1 MARKRTDT
9 TDPYAPPPMYH
20 DKSGRLVR
28 VGLMAL
34 LLAGLGVGYFAWSA
48 TSPTQTATV
57 APVEQQQ
64 QLADAGYRAQP
75 EQIPQAQPVAPT
87 PPAATPA
94 PERRRAAAPARASRS
109 EPAPDESTP
118 PPVSNVPT
126 TPAPLPPTVTTP
138 QSPDTTPPAQG

>member
-1 MARKRTDT
+1 
-9 TDPYAPPPMYH
+9 MYH

-48 TSPTQTATV
+48 TAPQQTAAL
-57 APVEQQQ
+57 APAEQQQ

-87 PPAATPA
+87 PPETSPA
-94 PERRRAAAPARASRS
+94 PERRRAAPAARVSRSAPA
-109 EPAPDESTP
+109 DESTP

-126 TPAPLPPTVTTP
+126 TPAAPLPPTMTSP
-138 QSPDTTPPAQG
+138 QAPDTTPPAQG

>member
-1 MARKRTDT
+1 MARNRTDT

-48 TSPTQTATV
+48 TTPQQTAAV

-64 QLADAGYRAQP
+64 QLADSGYHAQP

-87 PPAATPA
+87 PPPAAAPA
-94 PERRRAAAPARASRS
+94 PERRRAATASRARS
-109 EPAPDESTP
+109 EPAPEDSTP
-118 PPVSNVPT
+118 PVSSVPT
-126 TPAPLPPTVTTP
+126 TPAPIPPMTTP
-138 QSPDTTPPAQG
+138 QLPDATPPAQG